1 MESAKLPPVNVQK
14 LRTPRQRYWYSV
26 FKNWQLYAFIA
37 PALLVVFVFSYMPLY
52 GILMAFKDFS
62 LRAGVMASPWAD
74 PLLQHFT
81 FFFRGRMFG
90 TVVYNTIFIS
100 LYQMI
105 AGFPFP
111 ILLALMLNECK
122 NKRFMKIVQNVTYA
136 PNFISVV
143 VIVGMLNL
151 FFSPSGIA
159 NVILGQLGF
168 DRVHFLTTASHFP
181 HLLVWSVIWQTVGFS
196 SIIYFAVLSGV
207 SPELHEAAIIDG
219 ASRLRR
225 IWHINLPHMAPT
237 IIILFILSS
246 ANIMNVGFE
255 RVFLMQNALN
265 LPRSEVISTYI
276 YKVATQQRYWELGTA
291 VGVFNNVINLAMM
304 LMVNWIAKK
313 FGETSLF

>member
-1 MESAKLPPVNVQK
+1 MENAKQPAVQK
-14 LRTPRQRYWYSV
+14 LRTPTQRYWYSV
-26 FKNWQLYAFIA
+26 FKNWQLYLFIA
-37 PALLVVFVFSYMPLY
+37 PAILIVFVLSYMPLY
-52 GILMAFKDFS
+52 GITMAFKNFS
-62 LRAGVMASPWAD
+62 LRAGIMASPWAD
-74 PLLQHFT
+74 PLFQHFT
-81 FFFRGRMFG
+81 FFFQGRMFA
-90 TVVYNTIFIS
+90 TVVGNTVFIS

-111 ILLALMLNECK
+111 IMLALMLNECN
-122 NKRFMKIVQNVTYA
+122 NKKFMKFVQNVTYA

-151 FFSPSGIA
+151 FFSRSGIA
-159 NVILGQLGF
+159 NVLLGQIGIGPLN
-168 DRVHFLTTASHFP
+168 FLTTASAFP
-181 HLLVWSVIWQTVGFS
+181 HLLVWSIIWQSVGFS

-207 SPELHEAAIIDG
+207 SPELHEAAVIDG
-219 ASRLRR
+219 ASRIRR
-225 IWHINLPHMAPT
+225 VWHINLPHLAPT

-246 ANIMNVGFE
+246 ASIMNVGFE

-265 LPRSEVISTYI
+265 LTRSEVISTYI
-276 YKVATQQRYWELGTA
+276 YKVSVLQRYWELGTA